1 MASSPAQIIA
11 SKFPTQLCIL
21 RFRSTVAD
29 LNEVRTSPH
38 WTTAFVLSVLP
49 RTVERK
55 QPDGSVKLGGTIEA
69 FVVIPERG
77 NDVKKLVR
85 NLDNEASGQVH
96 DAFTYNMLK
105 ESEIILLPSQ
115 EHVREVVRGEV
126 NAIKD
131 GLVDRSVEAT
141 QAVGE
146 VRAALDALKVRVD
159 SLPVAGDYRQME
171 KDFAAIKLLA
181 GNVEE
186 RLANALKAAET
197 LQAQRESRQQ
207 AQFDAQASRMAALEQ
222 QVKAQAALL
231 NGLVQTLEA
240 NTAPAPGAEQPAQAT
255 PTQAQPISDDDLSAY
270 RNAYTSKVATMNIG
284 QVKAEF
290 AKLGVAMP
298 APGTK
303 SLADLRAML
312 VKAFAERQVQA

>member
-1 MASSPAQIIA
+1 MSSKSPAARIA
-11 SKFPTQLCIL
+11 AKFPTRPCIL
-21 RFRSTVAD
+21 LVKDVKINRPGGLVSMGTSILQVLEVRDRRPVEPRMVATVFFNGEVRELTRNFGNED
-29 LNEVRTSPH
+29 NPNTLVDPFTMRLLDECEMELLPTSGYVGDVVRNVVNEV
-38 WTTAFVLSVLP
+38 
-49 RTVERK
+49 
-55 QPDGSVKLGGTIEA
+55 
-69 FVVIPERG
+69 
-77 NDVKKLVR
+77 
-85 NLDNEASGQVH
+85 
-96 DAFTYNMLK
+96 
-105 ESEIILLPSQ
+105 
-115 EHVREVVRGEV
+115 
-126 NAIKD
+126 KD

-240 NTAPAPGAEQPAQAT
+240 NTAPAPETEHPAQA
-255 PTQAQPISDDDLSAY
+255 PTQAPTQSDP
-270 RNAYTSKVATMNIG
+270 VA
-284 QVKAEF
+284 VYS
-290 AKLGVAMP
+290 AKLSGMSVVTQLYAEYGKFGLP
-298 APGTK
+298 KPKTGT
-303 SLADLRAML
+303 SMAEMRTQLA
-312 VKAFAERQVQA
+312 KAFAERQVQA

>member
-1 MASSPAQIIA
+1 MSSKSPAARIA
-11 SKFPTQLCIL
+11 AKFPTRPCIL
-21 RFRSTVAD
+21 LVKDVKINRPGGLVSMGTSILQVLEVRDRRPVEPRMVATVFFNGEVRELTRNFGNEDNPNTLVDPFTMRLLDECEMELLPTSGYVAD
-29 LNEVRTSPH
+29 VVRNVVNEV
-38 WTTAFVLSVLP
+38 
-49 RTVERK
+49 
-55 QPDGSVKLGGTIEA
+55 
-69 FVVIPERG
+69 
-77 NDVKKLVR
+77 
-85 NLDNEASGQVH
+85 
-96 DAFTYNMLK
+96 
-105 ESEIILLPSQ
+105 
-115 EHVREVVRGEV
+115 
-126 NAIKD
+126 KD

-181 GNVEE
+181 GNVED

-240 NTAPAPGAEQPAQAT
+240 NTAPAPETEHPAQAT
-255 PTQAQPISDDDLSAY
+255 PATPTQAPTQSDP
-270 RNAYTSKVATMNIG
+270 VA
-284 QVKAEF
+284 VYS
-290 AKLGVAMP
+290 AKLSGMSVVTQLYAEYGKFGLP
-298 APGTK
+298 KPKTGT
-303 SLADLRAML
+303 SMAEMRTQLA
-312 VKAFAERQVQA
+312 KAFAERQVQA

>member
-1 MASSPAQIIA
+1 MSSKSPAARIA
-11 SKFPTQLCIL
+11 AKFPTRPCIL
-21 RFRSTVAD
+21 LVKDVKINRPGGLVSMGTSILQVLEVRDRRPVEPRMVATVFFNGEVRELTRNFGNEDNPNTLVDPFTMRLLDECEMELLPTSGYVAD
-29 LNEVRTSPH
+29 VVRNVVNEV
-38 WTTAFVLSVLP
+38 
-49 RTVERK
+49 
-55 QPDGSVKLGGTIEA
+55 
-69 FVVIPERG
+69 
-77 NDVKKLVR
+77 
-85 NLDNEASGQVH
+85 
-96 DAFTYNMLK
+96 
-105 ESEIILLPSQ
+105 
-115 EHVREVVRGEV
+115 
-126 NAIKD
+126 KD

-240 NTAPAPGAEQPAQAT
+240 NTAPAPETEHPAQAT
-255 PTQAQPISDDDLSAY
+255 PATPTQAPTQSDP
-270 RNAYTSKVATMNIG
+270 VA
-284 QVKAEF
+284 VYS
-290 AKLGVAMP
+290 AKLSGMSVVTQLYAEYGKFGLP
-298 APGTK
+298 KPKTGT
-303 SLADLRAML
+303 SMAEMRTQLA
-312 VKAFAERQVQA
+312 KAFAERQVQA

>member
-1 MASSPAQIIA
+1 MSSKSPAARIA
-11 SKFPTQLCIL
+11 AKFPTRPCIL
-21 RFRSTVAD
+21 LVKDVKINRPGGLVSMGTSILQVLEVRDRRPVEPRMVATVFFNGEVRELTRNFGNED
-29 LNEVRTSPH
+29 NPNTLVDPFTMRLLDECEMELLPTSGYVGDVVRNVVNEV
-38 WTTAFVLSVLP
+38 
-49 RTVERK
+49 
-55 QPDGSVKLGGTIEA
+55 
-69 FVVIPERG
+69 
-77 NDVKKLVR
+77 
-85 NLDNEASGQVH
+85 
-96 DAFTYNMLK
+96 
-105 ESEIILLPSQ
+105 
-115 EHVREVVRGEV
+115 
-126 NAIKD
+126 KD

-181 GNVEE
+181 GNVED

-222 QVKAQAALL
+222 QVRAQAALL

-240 NTAPAPGAEQPAQAT
+240 NTSPAPETEQPVQAT
-255 PTQAQPISDDDLSAY
+255 PTQAQSISDDDLSAY

>member
-1 MASSPAQIIA
+1 MSSKSPAARIA
-11 SKFPTQLCIL
+11 AKFPTRPCIL
-21 RFRSTVAD
+21 LVKDVKINRPGGLVSMGTSILQVLEVRDRRPVEPRMVATVFFNGEVRELTRNFGNED
-29 LNEVRTSPH
+29 NPNTLVDPFTMRLLDECEMELLPTSGYVGDVVRNVVNEV
-38 WTTAFVLSVLP
+38 
-49 RTVERK
+49 
-55 QPDGSVKLGGTIEA
+55 
-69 FVVIPERG
+69 
-77 NDVKKLVR
+77 
-85 NLDNEASGQVH
+85 
-96 DAFTYNMLK
+96 
-105 ESEIILLPSQ
+105 
-115 EHVREVVRGEV
+115 
-126 NAIKD
+126 KD

-181 GNVEE
+181 GNVED

-240 NTAPAPGAEQPAQAT
+240 NTAPAPETEHPAQAT
-255 PTQAQPISDDDLSAY
+255 PATPTQAPTQSDP
-270 RNAYTSKVATMNIG
+270 VA
-284 QVKAEF
+284 VYS
-290 AKLGVAMP
+290 AKLSGMSVVTQLYAEYGKFGLP
-298 APGTK
+298 KPKTGT
-303 SLADLRAML
+303 SMAEMRTQLA
-312 VKAFAERQVQA
+312 KAFAERQVQA

>member
-1 MASSPAQIIA
+1 MSSKSPAARIA
-11 SKFPTQLCIL
+11 AKFPTRPCIL
-21 RFRSTVAD
+21 LVKDVKINRPGGLVSMGTSILQVLEVRDRRPVEPRMVATVFFNGEVRELTRNFGNED
-29 LNEVRTSPH
+29 NPNTLVDPFTMRLLDECEMELLPTSGYVGDVVRNVVNEV
-38 WTTAFVLSVLP
+38 
-49 RTVERK
+49 
-55 QPDGSVKLGGTIEA
+55 
-69 FVVIPERG
+69 
-77 NDVKKLVR
+77 
-85 NLDNEASGQVH
+85 
-96 DAFTYNMLK
+96 
-105 ESEIILLPSQ
+105 
-115 EHVREVVRGEV
+115 
-126 NAIKD
+126 KD

-240 NTAPAPGAEQPAQAT
+240 NTAPAPETEHPAQAT
-255 PTQAQPISDDDLSAY
+255 PATPTQAPTQSDP
-270 RNAYTSKVATMNIG
+270 VA
-284 QVKAEF
+284 VYS
-290 AKLGVAMP
+290 AKLSGMSVVTQLYAEYGKFGLP
-298 APGTK
+298 KPKTGT
-303 SLADLRAML
+303 SMAEMRTQLA
-312 VKAFAERQVQA
+312 KAFAERQVQA

>member
-1 MASSPAQIIA
+1 MSSKSPAARIA
-11 SKFPTQLCIL
+11 AKFPTRPCIL
-21 RFRSTVAD
+21 LVKDVKINRPGGLVSMGTSILQVLEVRDRRPVEPRMVATVFFNGEVRELTRNFGNED
-29 LNEVRTSPH
+29 NPNTLVDPFTMRLLDECEMELLPTSGYVGDVVRNVVNEV
-38 WTTAFVLSVLP
+38 
-49 RTVERK
+49 
-55 QPDGSVKLGGTIEA
+55 
-69 FVVIPERG
+69 
-77 NDVKKLVR
+77 
-85 NLDNEASGQVH
+85 
-96 DAFTYNMLK
+96 
-105 ESEIILLPSQ
+105 
-115 EHVREVVRGEV
+115 
-126 NAIKD
+126 KD

-181 GNVEE
+181 GNVED

-240 NTAPAPGAEQPAQAT
+240 NTAPAPETEHPAQAT
-255 PTQAQPISDDDLSAY
+255 SATPAQAPTQSDP
-270 RNAYTSKVATMNIG
+270 VA
-284 QVKAEF
+284 VYS
-290 AKLGVAMP
+290 AKLSGMSVVTQLYAEYGRLGLP
-298 APGTK
+298 KPKTGT
-303 SLADLRAML
+303 SMAEMRTQLA
-312 VKAFAERQVQA
+312 KAFAERQVQA

>member
-1 MASSPAQIIA
+1 MSSKSPAARIA
-11 SKFPTQLCIL
+11 AKFPTRPCIL
-21 RFRSTVAD
+21 LVKDVKINRPGGLVSMGTSILQVLEVRDRRPVEPRMVATVFFNGEVRELTRNFGNED
-29 LNEVRTSPH
+29 NPNTLVDPFTMRLLDECEMELLPTSGYVGDVVRNVVNEV
-38 WTTAFVLSVLP
+38 
-49 RTVERK
+49 
-55 QPDGSVKLGGTIEA
+55 
-69 FVVIPERG
+69 
-77 NDVKKLVR
+77 
-85 NLDNEASGQVH
+85 
-96 DAFTYNMLK
+96 
-105 ESEIILLPSQ
+105 
-115 EHVREVVRGEV
+115 
-126 NAIKD
+126 KD

-181 GNVEE
+181 GNVED

-240 NTAPAPGAEQPAQAT
+240 NTAPAPETEHPAQAT
-255 PTQAQPISDDDLSAY
+255 PATPTQAPTQSDP
-270 RNAYTSKVATMNIG
+270 VA
-284 QVKAEF
+284 VYS
-290 AKLGVAMP
+290 AKLGSMSVVTQLYAEYGRLGLP
-298 APGTK
+298 KPKTGT
-303 SLADLRAML
+303 SMAEMRTQLA
-312 VKAFAERQVQA
+312 KAFAERQVQA

>member
-1 MASSPAQIIA
+1 MSSKSPAARIA
-11 SKFPTQLCIL
+11 AKFPTRPCIL
-21 RFRSTVAD
+21 LVKDVKINRPGGLVSMGTSILQVLEVRDRRPVEPRMVATVFFNGEVRELTRNFGNEDNPNTLVDPFTMRLLDECEMELLPTSGYVAD
-29 LNEVRTSPH
+29 VVRNVVNEV
-38 WTTAFVLSVLP
+38 
-49 RTVERK
+49 
-55 QPDGSVKLGGTIEA
+55 
-69 FVVIPERG
+69 
-77 NDVKKLVR
+77 
-85 NLDNEASGQVH
+85 
-96 DAFTYNMLK
+96 
-105 ESEIILLPSQ
+105 
-115 EHVREVVRGEV
+115 
-126 NAIKD
+126 KD

-240 NTAPAPGAEQPAQAT
+240 NTAPAPETEHPAQAT
-255 PTQAQPISDDDLSAY
+255 PATPTQAPTQSDP
-270 RNAYTSKVATMNIG
+270 VA
-284 QVKAEF
+284 VYS
-290 AKLGVAMP
+290 AKLSGMSVVTQLYAEYGKFGLP
-298 APGTK
+298 KPKTGT
-303 SLADLRAML
+303 SMAEMRTQLA
-312 VKAFAERQVQA
+312 KAFAERQTQA

>member
-186 RLANALKAAET
+186 RLANALKAAEA

-240 NTAPAPGAEQPAQAT
+240 NTAPAPETEQPAQAT
-255 PTQAQPISDDDLSAY
+255 PATPAQAPTQSDP
-270 RNAYTSKVATMNIG
+270 VA
-284 QVKAEF
+284 VYS
-290 AKLGVAMP
+290 AKLSGMSVVTQLYAEYGRLGLP
-298 APGTK
+298 KPKTGT
-303 SLADLRAML
+303 SMAEMRTQLA
-312 VKAFAERQVQA
+312 KAFAERQTQA

>member
-1 MASSPAQIIA
+1 MSSKSPAARIA
-11 SKFPTQLCIL
+11 AKFPTRPCIL
-21 RFRSTVAD
+21 LVKDVKINRPGGLVSMGTSILQVLEVRDRRPVEPRMVATVFFNGEVRELTRNFGNEDNPNTLVDPFTMRLLDECEMELLPTSGYVAD
-29 LNEVRTSPH
+29 VVRNVVNEV
-38 WTTAFVLSVLP
+38 
-49 RTVERK
+49 
-55 QPDGSVKLGGTIEA
+55 
-69 FVVIPERG
+69 
-77 NDVKKLVR
+77 
-85 NLDNEASGQVH
+85 
-96 DAFTYNMLK
+96 
-105 ESEIILLPSQ
+105 
-115 EHVREVVRGEV
+115 
-126 NAIKD
+126 KD

-181 GNVEE
+181 GNVED

-240 NTAPAPGAEQPAQAT
+240 NTAPAPETEQPAQAT
-255 PTQAQPISDDDLSAY
+255 PATPTQAPTQSDP
-270 RNAYTSKVATMNIG
+270 VA
-284 QVKAEF
+284 VYS
-290 AKLGVAMP
+290 AKLSGMSVVTQLYAEYGRLGLP
-298 APGTK
+298 KPKTGT
-303 SLADLRAML
+303 SMAEMRTQLA
-312 VKAFAERQVQA
+312 KAFAERQTQA